1 MKNRIQLVVIF
12 VATVMSAACM
22 CSTDRLYSSVSP
34 GKKRT
39 IVVSRR
45 NCGATS
51 GFTTVVT
58 EQRGWMRPDV
68 ELFELGGEALGE
80 KQLRLGWIND
90 DELIVGADKALALHP
105 IDLEATDLKV
115 GYEPGTRLG
124 S

>member
-1 MKNRIQLVVIF
+1 
-12 VATVMSAACM
+12 
-22 CSTDRLYSSVSP
+22 
-34 GKKRT
+34 
-39 IVVSRR
+39 
-45 NCGATS
+45 
-51 GFTTVVT
+51 
-58 EQRGWMRPDV
+58 MRPDV